1 MVSSVHETERWD
13 SRNKDVTDELL
24 IEAVMA
30 WRASGLRGSEYISL
44 SEGSAAQSFLS

>member
-24 IEAVMA
+24 TLKQRCPEEPVG
-30 WRASGLRGSEYISL
+30 WKDRSTSL
-44 SEGSAAQSFLS
+44 YQKAMLHKDS

>member
-24 IEAVMA
+24 IEAVLA
-30 WRASGLRGSEYISL
+30 
-44 SEGSAAQSFLS
+44 